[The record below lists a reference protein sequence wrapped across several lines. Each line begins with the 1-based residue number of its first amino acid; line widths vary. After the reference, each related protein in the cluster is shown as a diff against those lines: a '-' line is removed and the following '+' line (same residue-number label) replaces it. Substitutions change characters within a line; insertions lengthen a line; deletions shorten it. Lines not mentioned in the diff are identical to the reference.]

1 MQSVRSAKTQLGVV
15 MVNRPLAG
23 RAAVPQDAPA
33 LLDWNG
39 TVRLDADRAV
49 GSSAASWQANVRN
62 GLFERALSIGRDHE
76 QGPHR
81 ERPETS
87 QRMLAHLDALGEAAL
102 TSSALTNLAEETETD
117 RPGTLWT
124 LALLF
129 GTLDAP
135 EMEDAFEAWLGAL
148 DPTTFLNFRNVVEV
162 AEAVRTAPS
171 PTLRGRVHSWLH
183 GSQDVLAAIALEA
196 SPATA
201 LTSEVTNRLARWDAM
216 LVQVAVERA
225 IARSSIEVEW
235 PRRPSASF
243 YLDVPALSFEVARA
257 RMLRGELDPLLALRQ
272 EQARA
277 FEAFGPFA
285 LDILALGAEAFDQ
298 RLALLLVA
306 GRPTNDRLLESMGRV
321 GLASLLPRLL
331 ADLGHDDY
339 GDDAHEALTTT
350 LGEVGT
356 SLRLRDRV
364 AAWEERIAALGPSA
378 LERRL
383 RGGEPWSPG
392 AVLNE
397 LKREALSAHDVRVR
411 ADEILVRVVKPFSA
425 DWSAFGAP
433 VDPILSE
440 LVRLI
445 P

>member
-1 MQSVRSAKTQLGVV
+1 MQSLRSAKTQLGVV

-23 RAAVPQDAPA
+23 RPAGPQDTPA
-33 LLDWNG
+33 LLDWSG
-39 TVRLDADRAV
+39 TVRLDADRSA
-49 GSSAASWQANVRN
+49 GSSAASWQANVRT
-62 GLFERALSIGRDHE
+62 GLFERAVSIGRDHE

-87 QRMLAHLDALGEAAL
+87 QRLLAHLDALGEAAL
-102 TSSALTNLAEETETD
+102 TGSALRNLAEETETD

-124 LALLF
+124 LTLLF
-129 GTLDAP
+129 GALDAP
-135 EMEDAFEAWLGAL
+135 EMEDTFEAWLSAL
-148 DPTTFLNFRNVVEV
+148 DPITFLNYRNVVEV
-162 AEAVRTAPS
+162 AQAVRTAPS

-183 GSQDVLAAIALEA
+183 GHHEVLAAIALEA
-196 SPATA
+196 STTTA
-201 LTSEVTNRLARWDAM
+201 LTAEVIQRLARWDA
-216 LVQVAVERA
+216 LPVQVAVERA
-225 IARSSIEVEW
+225 IARSPAEVHW
-235 PRRPSASF
+235 PSRPASSF
-243 YLDVPALSFEVARA
+243 YVEVPSLAFEVARA
-257 RMLRGELDPLLALRQ
+257 RMLRGELEPLLALRQ
-272 EQARA
+272 EQSRA
-277 FEAFGPFA
+277 FDALGPFA
-285 LDILALGAEAFDQ
+285 LDILALGAEPFDQ
-298 RLALLLVA
+298 RLALLLVS

-331 ADLGHDDY
+331 ADLAHEDY

-350 LGEVGT
+350 LGA
-356 SLRLRDRV
+356 LDRRLRPRERV
-364 AAWEERIAALGPSA
+364 AGWEERISALGPVA

-397 LKREALSAHDVRVR
+397 LKREELSAHDVRVR
-411 ADEILVRVVKPFSA
+411 ADEILVRLAKPFAA